1 MKILNNKL
9 NVFTF
14 TILFLFNFVLIFF
27 ALEKNKDLTNYKIR
41 LYSDFDKSFYQFSDS
56 LNNRILNHFSKDC
69 ILIKNKKFP
78 NGQGFGYEIQCEEN
92 NPNILEIEN
101 ITLNYLKKYILDK
114 KNHKI
119 NSLKSKIQI
128 INTQILKY
136 DEYSI
141 KYDLVV
147 HSNKRRDYIT
157 SKSSEEK
164 KLEIALN
171 EKTNVLK
178 DDLINK
184 FDINIIKK
192 IKKPKTNF
200 AIIII
205 FSLILTILIFLSLK
219 SLNFTK

>member
-78 NGQGFGYEIQCEEN
+78 KGQGFGYEIQCEEN

-101 ITLNYLKKYILDK
+101 ITLNYLKKYILNK
-114 KNHKI
+114 KNHEI

>member
-141 KYDLVV
+141 KHDLVV